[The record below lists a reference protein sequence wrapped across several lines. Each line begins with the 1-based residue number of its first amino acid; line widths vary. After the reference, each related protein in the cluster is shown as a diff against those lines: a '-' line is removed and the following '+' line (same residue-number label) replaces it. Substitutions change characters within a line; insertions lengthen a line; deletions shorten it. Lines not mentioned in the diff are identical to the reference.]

1 MREVPVEE
9 ARRIAVCAQGLDG
22 RANGVL
28 ETVRRLGFLQ
38 LDPISSVAPPQHLV
52 LWSRLGA
59 FDTAE
64 LDRLLWQER
73 KLVEW
78 RAFLYPSEDLPMLKA
93 FMRRRDRPHDR
104 RIIEWIKARAAYR
117 RHVLK
122 ELRERGPL
130 LSREIA
136 DAPSHRREDHRWWG
150 QRQMGLMLELLAARG
165 EVAVVGRQGKQR
177 VWDLAERWYPETE
190 TLPLP
195 KARRL
200 YEEKRFRALGVQ
212 LQRGRLVAHPEAEDG
227 PVPPRTTFLS
237 PFDRLVHDR
246 DRTEALWDFFY
257 RLEMYVPAAK
267 REYGYYV
274 LPILHGDRLVGRI
287 EPVFDR
293 KEPPAERQGRLV
305 GAGRE
310 EARPVRA
317 SGRARTLVSIVLM
330 DFETRAI
337 HDGQEP
343 DPATGAIIT
352 PIYQTSTY
360 VQDAVGEHKGYDY
373 SRVANPTRNALQTA
387 LASLESA
394 EHGIAFSSGLGAT
407 TTLMHLVDPGQRVVL
422 IADVYGGVYRMTSQV
437 YEPKG
442 YLFDYVPADEFPNLA
457 RASRRQ
463 HAHGL
468 DRVAVEPAAERR
480 RHPRGR
486 GGRAR
491 GRRDPRR
498 RQHVRDAVPAA
509 AARARRRRRRPLDDE
524 VPRRPLRRRRRLRRD
539 ERPDDRRAAVL
550 PAEVARRRARARST
564 RWLVLRGI
572 KTLAVR
578 MRQHCENAMAIAAV
592 ARAALAR
599 RARPLPGA
607 AVASRPRDRGAPDAR
622 LRRHGLVPRRV
633 AGGGRRARRRARSS
647 SSSRSRSAA
656 SRA

>member
-22 RANGVL
+22 QAGGVL

-59 FDTAE
+59 WETAE

-73 KLVEW
+73 TLVEW
-78 RAFLYPSEDLPMLKA
+78 RAFVYPIEDLPVLRA
-93 FMRRRDRPHDR
+93 FMRRRDRPIDR

-165 EVAVVGRQGKQR
+165 QVAVVGRQGKQR
-177 VWDLAERWYPETE
+177 IWDLAERWYPETE

-237 PFDRLVHDR
+237 PFDRLIHDR
-246 DRTEALWDFFY
+246 DRMEALWGFRY

-293 KEPPAERQGRLV
+293 KSRKLDVKGVWWEPGEKKLDLSEPLDELERW
-305 GAGRE
+305 
-310 EARPVRA
+310 
-317 SGRARTLVSIVLM
+317 
-330 DFETRAI
+330 
-337 HDGQEP
+337 
-343 DPATGAIIT
+343 
-352 PIYQTSTY
+352 
-360 VQDAVGEHKGYDY
+360 
-373 SRVANPTRNALQTA
+373 
-387 LASLESA
+387 LASS
-394 EHGIAFSSGLGAT
+394 
-407 TTLMHLVDPGQRVVL
+407 
-422 IADVYGGVYRMTSQV
+422 
-437 YEPKG
+437 
-442 YLFDYVPADEFPNLA
+442 
-457 RASRRQ
+457 
-463 HAHGL
+463 
-468 DRVAVEPAAERR
+468 
-480 RHPRGR
+480 
-486 GGRAR
+486 
-491 GRRDPRR
+491 
-498 RQHVRDAVPAA
+498 
-509 AARARRRRRRPLDDE
+509 
-524 VPRRPLRRRRRLRRD
+524 
-539 ERPDDRRAAVL
+539 
-550 PAEVARRRARARST
+550 
-564 RWLVLRGI
+564 
-572 KTLAVR
+572 
-578 MRQHCENAMAIAAV
+578 
-592 ARAALAR
+592 
-599 RARPLPGA
+599 
-607 AVASRPRDRGAPDAR
+607 
-622 LRRHGLVPRRV
+622 
-633 AGGGRRARRRARSS
+633 
-647 SSSRSRSAA
+647 
-656 SRA
+656 